1 MHMSIHVPSHES
13 MHMPMHMPNE
23 KATCPIN
30 LHLFR
35 IGGLG
40 TFLCCSLHS
49 TPNSFLPISGG
60 RSVGHCAACT
70 TPPNAAL
77 VGCAVQPART
87 SVRMSIR
94 MSMHMSTHMSMRM
107 SPTHVPTH
115 VQWPAGAVP
124 PTHVLGM
131 PMHMSMHKLTSTHML
146 IHMSIHTHLYQHVYA
161 HDHTQVH
168 KHVYAHDYHMSM
180 HTQWS
185 NVVPVRSLYTCLD
198 A

>member
-124 PTHVLGM
+124 PTHVLECLCTCLCISL
-131 PMHMSMHKLTSTHML
+131 HLHTCLYTCLYTRICTNTSMRMTIHK
-146 IHMSIHTHLYQHVYA
+146 SIS
-161 HDHTQVH
+161 
-168 KHVYAHDYHMSM
+168 MSM
-180 HTQWS
+180 HTTTTCRCTHNGQMWC
-185 NVVPVRSLYTCLD
+185 LYAAYTHV
-198 A
+198 